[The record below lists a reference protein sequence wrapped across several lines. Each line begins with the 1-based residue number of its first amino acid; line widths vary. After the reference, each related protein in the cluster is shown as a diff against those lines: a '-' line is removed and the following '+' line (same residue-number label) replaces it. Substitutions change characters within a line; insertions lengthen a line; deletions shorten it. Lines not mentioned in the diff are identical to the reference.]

1 MGSDSSKT
9 DIEVKNKD
17 YDPAKQYHDS
27 QTGKPMFS
35 KTPPAQ
41 LQKYAVTQP
50 VHSTDHEHGSSQGN
64 TKNKKDKKPDL
75 MSRILTIESVN
86 SEVVG
91 D

>member
-35 KTPPAQ
+35 KAPPAQ

-50 VHSTDHEHGSSQGN
+50 VNSTNQEHGSSQRN
-64 TKNKKDKKPDL
+64 MKCKKDKKPDL
-75 MSRILTIESVN
+75 IARRLTIVSVT
-86 SEVVG
+86 SEVM
-91 D
+91 DK